1 MIQKKLGFT
10 YSKTDTNFIA
20 IYRDG
25 KWEKGALQKADEIKI
40 SITSPALHYGQEA
53 FEGLKAYRT
62 KDGHVNLFRPYEN
75 AKRFQHSADRLG
87 MPRVDLD
94 FFVDAVKAVVLDNEK
109 YVPEYGSGATLYV
122 RPYLIGVGHN
132 IGLRPA
138 AEYIFGVV
146 VMPVGNYFGAEA
158 KSVDLLISEYDRAAP
173 FGTGSAKVGGNYA
186 ASLYPQMLARTQGY
200 GDCLYLDAKTRTK
213 IEELGAANFFGI
225 TKNNEYITPESPS
238 ILKSI
243 TNDSLMYLAKEYL
256 KIEVSRAD
264 IYIDQL
270 DHLVEAGA
278 CGTAAVITPVRSITH
293 NGHKH
298 VISNLPAMGP
308 ITQKLYDLLTGIQFG
323 DLKGPEGWV
332 IRIK

>member
-20 IYRDG
+20 FYRDG

-186 ASLYPQMLARTQGY
+186 ASLYPQMLARAQGY